1 MWGEAIYFAVN
12 AAYSCPGYS
21 HKVSDG
27 THKVF
32 LAEVSLGK
40 EIELASTPTLKEP
53 PKGYNSVRG
62 FTNNSVV
69 HSVVHMIY

>member
-40 EIELASTPTLKEP
+40 EIELASDNKLREP
-53 PKGYNSVRG
+53 PKGYNSVTG

-69 HSVVHMIY
+69 HMVY